1 MDLGIVDIGILFG
14 IAAIAGCIDT
24 IAGGGGLITLP
35 TMLMVGVPPAAALA
49 TSKLQSTG
57 GSLTA
62 SLYFLKQ
69 RAVRLQDNTLAIAI
83 TFLGSV
89 VGSWLV
95 LTLDTAALAK
105 IIPFLLILIGSYFA
119 LSPRLGAVDSQRRVS
134 PKAFTGL
141 VAPLLGFYDGFFGPG
156 SGMFMAVAF
165 VGLCGYNLTKATA
178 HTKLL
183 NFTSNV
189 AALLY
194 FLLFGTIYWSVGLAM
209 LGGQLLGAYLGAKLV
224 FARGAS
230 LIRPM
235 VTVVCF
241 VMALKLLTE
250 S

>member
-14 IAAIAGCIDT
+14 VAAIAGCIDT

-49 TSKLQSTG
+49 TNKLQSTG

-62 SLYFLKQ
+62 SLYFLRQ
-69 RAVRLQDNTLAIAI
+69 RAVRLQDNTLAIGT
-83 TFLGSV
+83 TFLGSIL
-89 VGSWLV
+89 GSWLV
-95 LTLDTAALAK
+95 LTLDAAALAR

-119 LSPRLGAVDSQRRVS
+119 LLPKLGAVDSQRRIS
-134 PKAFTGL
+134 SRAFAGL

-156 SGMFMAVAF
+156 TGMFMAVAF
-165 VGLCGYNLTKATA
+165 VGLCGYNLTRATA

-209 LGGQLLGAYLGAKLV
+209 LGGQLLGAHLGAKLV
-224 FARGAS
+224 FARGAQ
-230 LIRPM
+230 LIRPV
-235 VTVVCF
+235 VTIVCF
-241 VMALKLLTE
+241 VMAIKLLIE
-250 S
+250 G

>member
-1 MDLGIVDIGILFG
+1 
-14 IAAIAGCIDT
+14 
-24 IAGGGGLITLP
+24 
-35 TMLMVGVPPAAALA
+35 
-49 TSKLQSTG
+49 
-57 GSLTA
+57 
-62 SLYFLKQ
+62 
-69 RAVRLQDNTLAIAI
+69 
-83 TFLGSV
+83 V